1 MSELKTSY
9 DQVAEGYAE
18 TYFHELDGKPIDRGL
33 LDRFAAAVKGRGP
46 VCDLG
51 CGPAQIAR
59 YLVERGVDAL
69 GLDLSP
75 RMVRVARRL
84 NPELEI
90 LEGDMVSLPFAG
102 ASLAGIVA
110 FYSLIH
116 VPPKD
121 HQILF
126 HEVRRVLQPGGL
138 FLFSFHTGDGVRHLD
153 VLEGSPASADF
164 HFFRVPQMELSVAE
178 AGFDTM
184 ETLERPPYP
193 EIEYQSQRGY
203 ILAQRPSGEGS

>member
-9 DQVAEGYAE
+9 DEVAEGYAE

-33 LDRFAAAVKGRGP
+33 LDRFATEVKGRGP

-59 YLVERGVDAL
+59 YLAERGVDAL

-164 HFFRVPQMELSVAE
+164 HFFRVPQMELSVAA
-178 AGFDTM
+178 AGLDPM

-193 EIEYQSQRGY
+193 DIEYQSQRGY
-203 ILAQRPSGEGS
+203 ILAQRPFSGGS